1 MGWFQDHAVLFALL
15 CAAAAVLYGLGLTRW
30 LLTRPAGNERM
41 QEISR
46 AVQEGAAAYL
56 RRQYLTIAVVSIVP
70 FLLLGFYHKL
80 GWGTAVGFL
89 IGATLS
95 AAAGFIGMN
104 RAGPANGRT
113 AGAARRRLRAPAHL

>member
-1 MGWFQDHAVLFALL
+1 
-15 CAAAAVLYGLGLTRW
+15 
-30 LLTRPAGNERM
+30 M

-56 RRQYLTIAVVSIVP
+56 RRQYLTIAVVAIVP
-70 FLLLGFYHKL
+70 FLLLGFYNQL
-80 GWGTAVGFL
+80 GWGAAVGFL

-104 RAGPANGRT
+104 VAVRVERAHGRGRQARASRRRSTSPSGPAR
-113 AGAARRRLRAPAHL
+113 